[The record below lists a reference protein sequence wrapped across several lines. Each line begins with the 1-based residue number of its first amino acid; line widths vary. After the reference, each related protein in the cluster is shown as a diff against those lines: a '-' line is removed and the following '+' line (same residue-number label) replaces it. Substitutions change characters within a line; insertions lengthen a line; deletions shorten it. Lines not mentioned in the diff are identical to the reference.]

1 MFVLIALAGDRQPH
15 LFTKIQREVL
25 AKLAAKEKGE
35 TETNTQTDG
44 QTKTCIWSKDKKL
57 LQLKLYVR

>member
-15 LFTKIQREVL
+15 LFTKRQREVL

-44 QTKTCIWSKDKKL
+44 QTKTCI
-57 LQLKLYVR
+57 